1 MPSLSSYAAPEP
13 AENTPYETANR
24 ELARSLDNL
33 KDLVSSL
40 EHRLQDVLVPAAD
53 EKSEVDGSTGNI
65 IRAARAPMVSM
76 LEHHTASAESIAID
90 VSALL
95 NRLCL

>member
-1 MPSLSSYAAPEP
+1 MPSLNSYAAPEP
-13 AENTPYETANR
+13 AENSPYETANR

-40 EHRLQDVLVPAAD
+40 EHRLQDVLEPVAA
-53 EKSEVDGSTGNI
+53 EKAVDGSTGNT
-65 IRAARAPMVSM
+65 IRAARAPMVFM
-76 LEHHTASAESIAID
+76 LEHHTARAESIAMD

>member
-13 AENTPYETANR
+13 AENSPYETANR

-33 KDLVSSL
+33 KDLVSNL
-40 EHRLQDVLVPAAD
+40 EHRLQDVLVHAAA
-53 EKSEVDGSTGNI
+53 EKSEDGSTGNI

-76 LEHHTASAESIAID
+76 LEHHTARAESIAVD

-95 NRLCL
+95 HRLCL

>member
-13 AENTPYETANR
+13 AENSPYETANR

-40 EHRLQDVLVPAAD
+40 EHRLQDVLVPTAA
-53 EKSEVDGSTGNI
+53 EKAVDGSTGNI
-65 IRAARAPMVSM
+65 IRAVRAPMVSM
-76 LEHHTASAESIAID
+76 LEHHTARAESIAMD

>member
-1 MPSLSSYAAPEP
+1 MASLNSYAAPEP
-13 AENTPYETANR
+13 AENSPYENANR

-33 KDLVSSL
+33 KDLVSNL

-53 EKSEVDGSTGNI
+53 EKSVDGSTGNI

-76 LEHHTASAESIAID
+76 LEHHTARAESIAMD